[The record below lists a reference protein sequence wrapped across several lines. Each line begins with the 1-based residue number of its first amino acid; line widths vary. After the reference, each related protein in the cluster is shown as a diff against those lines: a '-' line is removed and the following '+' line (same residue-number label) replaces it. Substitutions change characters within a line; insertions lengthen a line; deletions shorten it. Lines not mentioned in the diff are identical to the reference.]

1 MKLLTAAVAALLAF
15 PAFADTLV
23 VTPDR
28 LLDIEAGRY
37 VENPQIVITDG
48 LVVSWD
54 GSGATDDAERLDLPG
69 QTVVPGLIDM
79 HVHLT
84 GVADIGGWRGLEYTD
99 SFWTIMAVP
108 NAEATLKAGF
118 TTVRNVGSSD
128 FADVGLKQAIDT
140 GRVRGPRIVP
150 AGYAIGATGGHCD
163 DNSFPPSINAS
174 SPAAADGPDEMRE
187 RVRWVRKYGA
197 EVIKVCATGGV
208 FSRGTTVGGQQ
219 LSEEEIRAAVEAAH
233 MLGLRVA
240 AHAHGNEGIKAAIR
254 AGVDTVEHA
263 SYLDEEAIELAKERG
278 TAFSMDIYNTEYTL
292 SEGEANGVREENLA
306 KERQVS
312 QVQRDSFRQAVE
324 AGAKMVF
331 GSDAAIYPHGDNA
344 NQFRVMVEYG
354 MTPLQAIR
362 AATSNAAEALGRQG
376 LVGTLKP
383 GAYGDL
389 VAVFGDPMS
398 DVRLLE
404 DPAVVVKG
412 GEIIVAPE

>member
-1 MKLLTAAVAALLAF
+1 MKFLAAAFAALLAF
-15 PAFADTLV
+15 PAAAQNLV
-23 VTPDR
+23 VTADR
-28 LLDIEAGRY
+28 LLDVERGRY
-37 VENPQIVITDG
+37 VEDPELVIVDG
-48 LVVSWD
+48 RVVSWD
-54 GSGATDDAERLDLPG
+54 GSRAPADAERLDLSG
-69 QTVVPGLIDM
+69 QTILPGLIDM

-99 SFWTIMAVP
+99 SFWTMMAVP
-108 NAEATLKAGF
+108 NAEKTLRAGF
-118 TTVRNVGSSD
+118 TTVRNVGSAG
-128 FADVGLKQAIDT
+128 FADVGLRQAIDD
-140 GRVRGPRIVP
+140 GRIPGPRIVP

-163 DNSFPPSINAS
+163 DNSFPPSVDAS
-174 SPAAADGPDEMRE
+174 SPAVADGPDEMRE

-197 EVIKVCATGGV
+197 EVIKICATGGV
-208 FSRGTTVGGQQ
+208 FSRGTTVGEQQ

-254 AGVDTVEHA
+254 GGVDTVEHA
-263 SYLDEEAIELAKERG
+263 SYLDEEAIELANARG

-292 SEGEANGVREENLA
+292 SQGEANGVREENLA

-354 MTPLQAIR
+354 MTPLQAIQ
-362 AATSNAAEALGRQG
+362 AATVNAAEALGRPG
-376 LVGTLKP
+376 FVGTLRP
-383 GAYGDL
+383 GAFGDF
-389 VAVFGDPMS
+389 VAVSGNPLEN
-398 DVRLLE
+398 VRVLE
-404 DPAVVVKG
+404 DPVAVVKG
-412 GEIIVAPE
+412 GEVVVRP